1 MIDALGELPSR
12 CVLRQKEFHR
22 NSAGTLRAITNTSV
36 PLVKKVRG
44 SHRSDLTTVR
54 NCAIVRSVAIA
65 LLAKQAFKQCIY
77 RASYEH
83 VRKLTNTVVN
93 CS

>member
-12 CVLRQKEFHR
+12 CVLRTM
-22 NSAGTLRAITNTSV
+22 A
-36 PLVKKVRG
+36 KKVRG

-65 LLAKQAFKQCIY
+65 LLKESVYTMYIPCKY
-77 RASYEH
+77 RASYDH

>member
-1 MIDALGELPSR
+1 MRPKTMA
-12 CVLRQKEFHR
+12 
-22 NSAGTLRAITNTSV
+22 
-36 PLVKKVRG
+36 KKVRG
-44 SHRSDLTTVR
+44 SHRSDLTAVR

-65 LLAKQAFKQCIY
+65 LLKQSVYTMYIPRKC

-83 VRKLTNTVVN
+83 VRKLTDTVVN